1 MSTELEYLTLDARV
15 EHALAGIGIA
25 EGEGTI
31 NSELVKDVRACITK
45 LHDALNLAELH
56 NELFEQEHPRTGE
69 AAARRIMG
77 DA

>member
-31 NSELVKDVRACITK
+31 NAELAKDVRACIE
-45 LHDALNLAELH
+45 AL
-56 NELFEQEHPRTGE
+56 RE
-69 AAARRIMG
+69 AAR
-77 DA
+77 